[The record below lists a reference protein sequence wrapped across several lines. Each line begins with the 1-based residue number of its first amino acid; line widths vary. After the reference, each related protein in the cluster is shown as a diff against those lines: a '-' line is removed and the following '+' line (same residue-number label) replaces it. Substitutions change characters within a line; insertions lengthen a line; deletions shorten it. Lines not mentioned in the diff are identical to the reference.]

1 MAGLV
6 QRRQKKFSRG
16 NSTVPR
22 VIQYSAPAKFIR
34 RFSSFFFVFGLAVVL
49 IFVFNYIFQST
60 LFSSDYI
67 IKSVRYD
74 SGSVSLFDEP
84 ELYSTIS
91 KNLQGKSYYW
101 MRFFG
106 KWDVFATVQEKFPMV
121 TDMDIFFLEK
131 NTAAVSLRFADPLML
146 IVSGERKFAVYDA
159 LNILPLYPQNIL
171 WKGTIQLTLAD
182 YASGM
187 DTLDGLF
194 FRITPEMLFEQLTIF
209 DSYFRKPYSIIYFPG
224 VEKTQITAAD
234 GKILY
239 INNLGDIQLQLGKI
253 DILKQNY
260 ADFDNLW
267 QFDLGSLDADTV
279 IVKK

>member
-16 NSTVPR
+16 TSVVPR
-22 VIQYSAPAKFIR
+22 AIHYSAPAKIIR
-34 RFSSFFFVFGLAVVL
+34 RFSSFFFGIIVVIFIIIVFR
-49 IFVFNYIFQST
+49 YIFQST
-60 LFSSDYI
+60 IFSSDYI
-67 IKSVRYD
+67 IHSVRYD

-91 KNLQGKSYYW
+91 KNLQGKSYYL
-101 MRFFG
+101 MKIFG
-106 KWDVFATVQEKFPMV
+106 KWDVFDAVQQLFPMV
-121 TDMDIFFLEK
+121 SEMDIFFLEK
-131 NTAAVSLRFADPLML
+131 NTAAVSLRFDDPLML
-146 IVSGERKFAVYDA
+146 VVSGKKKFAVYDA
-159 LNILPLYPQNIL
+159 LNILPLYPQNTL

-187 DTLDGLF
+187 DILDGLF
-194 FRITPEMLFEQLTIF
+194 FRISPEALFDQLMIF
-209 DSYFRKPYSIIYFPG
+209 DEYFKKPYSIVYFPG

-234 GKILY
+234 GKVLY

-253 DILKQNY
+253 DILKQYY
-260 ADFDNLW
+260 ADFDDLW
-267 QFDLGSLDADTV
+267 QFDLWSLDVDTV